1 MTYIKTS
8 MLKKTTLTLLFLLI
22 LTACTNQQRT
32 WTKNDWYA
40 YIKTSSEKLEP
51 AKIYEFS
58 DGIIRMHGENVGYLM
73 SKKSYSNFELTL
85 DYRWNMDEQYKGKG
99 KKNSGVMYN
108 IPTDSPDKVW
118 PKGIQFQIK
127 ENTTGDFVFLD
138 QVTAKVNGKP
148 VEPGASVTSPKFL
161 ENEKAYGEW
170 NSIVI
175 KSLNGRI
182 TQYLNGKLVNEAT
195 EATSVEGRISLNYE
209 GSAIDFRNVKVKQIL
224 K

>member
-1 MTYIKTS
+1 
-8 MLKKTTLTLLFLLI
+8 MLKKITFALLFLLI
-22 LTACTNQQRT
+22 LNSCSVQQKIGT
-32 WTKNDWYA
+32 ENDWYA

-51 AKIYEFS
+51 AKVYEFS
-58 DGIIRMHGENVGYLM
+58 DGMIRMHGENIGYLM

-108 IPTDSPDKVW
+108 IPTNSPDKIW

-138 QVTAKVNGKP
+138 QVTAKVNGKL
-148 VEPGASVTSPKFL
+148 VEAGASVTSPKFL
-161 ENEKAYGEW
+161 ENEKPYGEW

-175 KSLNGRI
+175 KSFNGKI
-182 TQYLNGKLVNEAT
+182 TQFLNGKLVNKGT

-209 GSAIDFRNVKVKQIL
+209 GSPIDFKNIRIKKIS
-224 K
+224 KE